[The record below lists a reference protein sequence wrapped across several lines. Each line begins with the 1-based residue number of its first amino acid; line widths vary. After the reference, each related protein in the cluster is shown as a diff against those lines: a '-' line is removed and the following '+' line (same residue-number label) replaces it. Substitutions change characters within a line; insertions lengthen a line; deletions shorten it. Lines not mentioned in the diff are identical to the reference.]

1 MAKLETETVKKA
13 KGKKRKHN
21 NAENEDEI
29 ANKSVIVE
37 RHDEQDEPVQTNSS
51 PEVEQRKNNF
61 SVYLINTISI

>member
-1 MAKLETETVKKA
+1 MAKLETEPVKKA

-37 RHDEQDEPVQTNSS
+37 RHDEQQQPMHTKST
-51 PEVEQRKNNF
+51 PETDQGENNF
-61 SVYLINTISI
+61 SIYLINTICF